1 MAIRKTTIKAKID
14 QAIAQIGKNRCDAAK
29 ATLVSL
35 EEKLSGAEVKR
46 KPGKYAI
53 FVKSNFA
60 RVQKEHPKMTAP
72 QVMKQIAVEWSK
84 TNKK

>member
-1 MAIRKTTIKAKID
+1 
-14 QAIAQIGKNRCDAAK
+14 
-29 ATLVSL
+29 VSL